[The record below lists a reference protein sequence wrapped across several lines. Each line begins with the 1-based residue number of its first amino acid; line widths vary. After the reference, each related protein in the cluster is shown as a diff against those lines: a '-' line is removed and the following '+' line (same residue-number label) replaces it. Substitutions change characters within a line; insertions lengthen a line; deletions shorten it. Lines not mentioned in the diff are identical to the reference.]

1 MALASVHLVFMW
13 LESVHIRGLSIHHGE
28 ESIHH
33 VSLPSDP
40 PLLPY
45 PHQPTNLVQLG
56 LLEWIRHAK
65 FCTLQ
70 ETSKS
75 GGKMRNLLSETG
87 NSKPCALRVC
97 FCEECVEFVQRKNPK
112 VQKWSCRFFPA
123 IWTNEEKT
131 GPARAGKVGNNGM
144 GDMERKKQILLWA
157 CTGSSSDYIWWSNYI
172 LGRVSKANVS

>member
-1 MALASVHLVFMW
+1 MRIYWGILFLLGLYYLRLTVEYKLFPSRIPCSPLKILLVPHGFGICPPCIYVTWIRPYQGTIHPSWGGVH
-13 LESVHIRGLSIHHGE
+13 
-28 ESIHH
+28 
-33 VSLPSDP
+33 PSDP

-87 NSKPCALRVC
+87 NSKPCALGVC

-112 VQKWSCRFFPA
+112 VQKWSCRFFSCYLNKWGEN
-123 IWTNEEKT
+123 WT
-131 GPARAGKVGNNGM
+131 
-144 GDMERKKQILLWA
+144 
-157 CTGSSSDYIWWSNYI
+157 S
-172 LGRVSKANVS
+172 

>member
-1 MALASVHLVFMW
+1 MALAFVHLVFMW

-87 NSKPCALRVC
+87 NSKPCALGVC

-112 VQKWSCRFFPA
+112 VQKWSCRFFSCYLNKWGEN
-123 IWTNEEKT
+123 WT
-131 GPARAGKVGNNGM
+131 
-144 GDMERKKQILLWA
+144 
-157 CTGSSSDYIWWSNYI
+157 S
-172 LGRVSKANVS
+172 